1 MDQAL
6 KQRLVGAVVLIALAV
21 IFLPVFISGPQDDE
35 YADNAEQILVPPA
48 PASRMSSK
56 RLPVIEDGTNLSR
69 ESSANAPQWPIA
81 ADPSTDAG
89 DTRAESLTGPAPS
102 HAESVMDAVD
112 DQAAANDSS
121 AIAAAS
127 NDRLQDDD
135 SLQDTPQAEATDTT
149 SSPAPAAD
157 QTGVAGDSDSG
168 NGRPGPAASVVPA
181 AAALQLSATG
191 PDPAQWHVQVAS
203 LGNPDNVRRLQQ
215 QLQDM
220 SLQTIT
226 EGLRRD
232 DTTLYRVVTGPYAD
246 QSTAQQVL
254 QRIRAADERLR
265 PVLMEPAGFTEDSTA
280 EDSTAATAAA
290 SDQSAS
296 MPEGLDRY
304 AVQVGVFST
313 RERSD
318 EVVESLQ
325 NAGFAAY
332 QETIE
337 RADDTLY
344 RVRVGPLLSAQD
356 GKNIAARIQRD
367 LALNSMVVDY
377 R

>member
-21 IFLPVFISGPQDDE
+21 IFLPVFISGPEDDQ
-35 YADNAEQILVPPA
+35 YADNAEQILIPPA
-48 PASRMSSK
+48 PDSRMSSK
-56 RLPVIEDGTNLSR
+56 RLPVIEDGASLSR
-69 ESSANAPQWPIA
+69 ESAAAAPQWPIA
-81 ADPSTDAG
+81 ASPSPDAQ
-89 DTRAESLTGPAPS
+89 TPSSVTLTEPAAS
-102 HAESVMDAVD
+102 HAESDMDTPD
-112 DQAAANDSS
+112 DQADADDSSAANAANDDWLQD
-121 AIAAAS
+121 IPQDDGAAAT
-127 NDRLQDDD
+127 NI
-135 SLQDTPQAEATDTT
+135 T
-149 SSPAPAAD
+149 SSPAPAAE
-157 QTGVAGDSDSG
+157 QFEQAGDRNADTA
-168 NGRPGPAASVVPA
+168 RTEPAASAAPA
-181 AAALQLSATG
+181 AATLQLSASG

-232 DTTLYRVVTGPYAD
+232 DTTLYRVVTGPYTD
-246 QSTAQQVL
+246 QSSAQQAL

-265 PVLMEPAGFTEDSTA
+265 PVLMEPEGF
-280 EDSTAATAAA
+280 TAAA
-290 SDQSAS
+290 DAAGDQTATA
-296 MPEGLDRY
+296 PQGLDRY

-313 RERSD
+313 RERGD
-318 EVVESLQ
+318 EVVASLQ

-344 RVRVGPLLSAQD
+344 RVRIGPLLSEQD
-356 GKNIAARIQRD
+356 GKNIAARIKRD
-367 LALNSMVVDY
+367 LELNSMVVDY